1 MELQHRHSA
10 RVTPIIKSKAI
21 NKVRSNTTNAIT
33 HIFGLR
39 GNEKLGEDKLEERE
53 SPKFSTISQDSS
65 GGSGC
70 RSQRFT
76 STSKLGNTDYKEL
89 V

>member
-1 MELQHRHSA
+1 MELQHRHSV

-39 GNEKLGEDKLEERE
+39 GNEKLGEDKLEER
-53 SPKFSTISQDSS
+53 
-65 GGSGC
+65 
-70 RSQRFT
+70 
-76 STSKLGNTDYKEL
+76 
-89 V
+89 